1 MSREGKRWFSAVPLF
16 DPTAGITVLEP
27 LSSGSGW
34 WVGAPSILFDSDS
47 QKFYLYYRRRKPR
60 ELGRGT
66 YCAIAESS
74 DGISFDNIWE
84 MTKED
89 LDTPS
94 IEKSSLCLT
103 LDGKAHLYISYVDPK
118 TSKWRIDLLRADSFD
133 QLSPSSR
140 SKIFTAEDVGAEGI
154 KDPYVLVLGHLY
166 YMILSYAPSPLQA
179 KGAKEEMHATAD
191 VYNTGITKSH
201 TGLAV
206 SHDGINFRWEGDV
219 LSPPDRGW
227 DAYAT
232 RISCVLSTPPIFTA
246 FYDGSISVDENYE
259 ERTGLATTVD
269 LRRFERIT
277 DTEPILISPHG
288 SGSLRYMDAIIVNDQ
303 IYYYYE
309 YVRADGSHELRL
321 SVVELQT

>member
-1 MSREGKRWFSAVPLF
+1 
-16 DPTAGITVLEP
+16 
-27 LSSGSGW
+27 
-34 WVGAPSILFDSDS
+34 
-47 QKFYLYYRRRKPR
+47 
-60 ELGRGT
+60 
-66 YCAIAESS
+66 
-74 DGISFDNIWE
+74 
-84 MTKED
+84 
-89 LDTPS
+89 
-94 IEKSSLCLT
+94 
-103 LDGKAHLYISYVDPK
+103 
-118 TSKWRIDLLRADSFD
+118 
-133 QLSPSSR
+133 
-140 SKIFTAEDVGAEGI
+140 
-154 KDPYVLVLGHLY
+154 
-166 YMILSYAPSPLQA
+166 A
-179 KGAKEEMHATAD
+179 KGVKEEMHATAD

-206 SHDGINFRWEGDV
+206 SHDGINFRWEGDI